1 MLKSKSI
8 VRKTTYFIS
17 FLFFLSSNLNAQ
29 HVYFGERNLDKHAF
43 SLCFDQE
50 GNIYPE
56 YFIADTAL
64 QNCNHSLAIWYQKHP
79 IQLNQICKIYNL
91 NISSK
96 EFNINELNDSIS
108 SKKVQKINQKTSN
121 SVTFLVHG
129 YRKSFEAPA
138 GTVTSVIEFDLLKKN
153 IDSLGLKSQFV
164 EVYWDGT
171 YDCCFSVFDKKRNEY
186 LFSQF
191 ENAQIHAP
199 NVGIALRKVV
209 NQIENEHINFV
220 GHSLGSKVVASTLFN
235 LKLNDIQTPHQ
246 KDIRVCLIAPAI
258 GGIESFENYWNRN
271 TTLNF
276 REKENYSWYIL
287 YNEKDFALRKKDSKM
302 GLFGPGCVNYGNTT
316 LGCNHQNEIEKLQ
329 QLFNKQYPNS
339 TLKFENMTW
348 MGKKHSLKYYAE
360 GNILQKAVQFL
371 NK

>member
-1 MLKSKSI
+1 MFQSRSI
-8 VRKTTYFIS
+8 CKAQAI
-17 FLFFLSSNLNAQ
+17 LIFFAILLSSKLNAQ
-29 HVYFGERNLDKHAF
+29 HVYFGERNLEQHAF

-50 GNIYPE
+50 GNIYPDF
-56 YFIADTAL
+56 FIADTAL

-79 IQLNQICKIYNL
+79 NQLTEICKLYKID
-91 NISSK
+91 ISVNK
-96 EFNINELNDSIS
+96 FNINELNDSIS
-108 SKKVQKINQKTSN
+108 SKNAQKINQKSYN

-129 YRKSFEAPA
+129 YRKSFEAPE
-138 GTVTSVIEFDLLKKN
+138 GTITSVIEFDLLEKN

-164 EVYWDGT
+164 KVYWDGT
-171 YDCCFSVFDKKRNEY
+171 YDCCFSIFEKKRNEY

-191 ENAQIHAP
+191 EHAQIHAP

-258 GGIESFENYWNRN
+258 GGTEIFENYRSRN
-271 TTLNF
+271 TDLNF
-276 REKENYSWYIL
+276 KEKDNYSWYIL
-287 YNEKDFALRKKDSKM
+287 HNEKDFALRKKDSKM
-302 GLFGPGCVNYGNTT
+302 GLFGPGCLQYGNTT
-316 LGCNHQNEIEKLQ
+316 LGCNYQNEIEKLQ
-329 QLFNKQYPNS
+329 QLFTKQYPNS

-360 GNILQKAVQFL
+360 GNILKNAVQFL
-371 NK
+371 SK

>member
-1 MLKSKSI
+1 MLPSKSI
-8 VRKTTYFIS
+8 VIKNLFFIY
-17 FLFFLSSNLNAQ
+17 FLFFISSSLQAQ
-29 HVYFGERNLDKHAF
+29 HVYFGERNLEQHPF

-50 GNIYPE
+50 GNIYPD
-56 YFIADTAL
+56 YYIADSAL
-64 QNCNHSLAIWYQKHP
+64 QNCNHNLNNWYQTHP
-79 IQLNQICKIYNL
+79 IQLSEICKIYGID
-91 NISSK
+91 ISLK
-96 EFNINELNDSIS
+96 EFNINQLNDSIS
-108 SKKVQKINQKTSN
+108 SRIAGKINQINSH

-129 YRKSFEAPA
+129 YRKSFEAPE
-138 GTVTSVIEFDLLKKN
+138 GTVTSVIEFDLLEKN
-153 IDSLGLKSQFV
+153 TDSLGLKSHFV

-171 YDCCFSVFDKKRNEY
+171 YDCCFSVFDKKRNAY

-199 NVGIALRKVV
+199 NVGIALRKIV
-209 NQIENEHINFV
+209 NQVKNEHINFI

-235 LKLNDIQTPHQ
+235 LKQNNIQTPHQ

-271 TTLNF
+271 TSLNF
-276 REKENYSWYIL
+276 KEKDNYSCYIL

-302 GLFGPGCVNYGNTT
+302 GIFGPGCVNYGNTT

-329 QLFNKQYPNS
+329 RLFNKQYPKS
-339 TLKFENMTW
+339 TIKFENMTW

-360 GNILQKAVQFL
+360 GNILQSAVQFL
-371 NK
+371 ND

>member
-1 MLKSKSI
+1 MI
-8 VRKTTYFIS
+8 QTERFIS
-17 FLFFLSSNLNAQ
+17 KQTSLFCFLIFLSFRLTAQ
-29 HVYFGERNLDKHAF
+29 HVYFGERNLEQHQF

-50 GNIYPE
+50 GNIYPDF
-56 YFIADTAL
+56 FIADTAI

-79 IQLNQICKIYNL
+79 IQLNQICKIYEL

-96 EFNINELNDSIS
+96 EFNISDLNDSIS
-108 SKKVQKINQKTSN
+108 RKNAQKYNQKSTN

-129 YRKSFEAPA
+129 YRKSFAAPE
-138 GTVTSVIEFDLLKKN
+138 GTITSVIEFDLVKKN
-153 IDSLGLKSQFV
+153 LDSLGLKSQFV

-171 YDCCFSVFDKKRNEY
+171 YDCCFSIFDKKKNEY

-199 NVGIALRKVV
+199 NVGIALRKIV
-209 NQIENEHINFV
+209 NQIDNEHINFI
-220 GHSLGSKVVASTLFN
+220 GHSLGSKVVTSALF
-235 LKLNDIQTPHQ
+235 DIQKSEVNTPDQ

-258 GGIESFENYWNRN
+258 GGIESFSNYFERHSQ
-271 TTLNF
+271 LNYK
-276 REKENYSWYIL
+276 EKDNYSWYIL

-302 GLFGPGCVNYGNTT
+302 GIFGPGCLNYGNTT
-316 LGCNHQNEIEKLQ
+316 LGCNHQNEIEKLK

-360 GNILQKAVQFL
+360 GDVLWKAVQFL
-371 NK
+371 K

>member
-1 MLKSKSI
+1 MFQSNSFC
-8 VRKTTYFIS
+8 KTTRLFIYFS
-17 FLFFLSSNLNAQ
+17 VFSVQSLNAQ
-29 HVYFGERNLDKHAF
+29 HVYFGERNLTKHSS

-50 GNIYPE
+50 GNIYPD

-64 QNCNHSLAIWYQKHP
+64 QNCNHNLAIWYQKHP
-79 IQLNQICKIYNL
+79 KQLNQICKLYEI

-96 EFNINELNDSIS
+96 EFNIKELNDSIS
-108 SKKVQKINQKTSN
+108 SEKARKANQKNPN

-129 YRKSFEAPA
+129 YRKSFEAPE
-138 GTVTSVIEFDLLKKN
+138 GTITSVIEFDLLEKN
-153 IDSLGLKSQFV
+153 LDSLGLKTQFID
-164 EVYWDGT
+164 VYWDGT

-186 LFSQF
+186 LFLQF
-191 ENAQIHAP
+191 EHAQIHAP

-276 REKENYSWYIL
+276 KERENYSWYIL

-302 GLFGPGCVNYGNTT
+302 GLFGPGCLQYGNTT
-316 LGCNHQNEIEKLQ
+316 LGCNHRNEIEKLQ

-360 GNILQKAVQFL
+360 ENILQSAVQFL
-371 NK
+371 ND